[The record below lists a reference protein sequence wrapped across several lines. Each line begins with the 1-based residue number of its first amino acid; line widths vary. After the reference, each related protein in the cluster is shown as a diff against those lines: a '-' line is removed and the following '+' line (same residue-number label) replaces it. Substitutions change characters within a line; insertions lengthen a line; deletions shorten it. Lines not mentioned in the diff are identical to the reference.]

1 GDNFLWLGFS
11 TRRGASR
18 ARPRSLS
25 LPPCWRGSHMWGTR
39 RLSAGINGRNLL
51 SLSLMRRS
59 GEASIRSRVPA
70 PWDRGLLLERW
81 WARSFVTPRGF
92 THLKVNLKNFITP
105 QSCRRSFALG
115 DSSRRSCN
123 VHYPDALINMLFASV
138 RNVPSAAVRQ
148 HAGELFTCP
157 TPRRSPGSLRP
168 GATIGA
174 DRAAKAR
181 RPA

>member
-1 GDNFLWLGFS
+1 SLRRCRAAGDNFLWLGFS

-25 LPPCWRGSHMWGTR
+25 LPPCWRGSRTWGTR

-92 THLKVNLKNFITP
+92 THLKVNLKNFIP
-105 QSCRRSFALG
+105 RNRA
-115 DSSRRSCN
+115 
-123 VHYPDALINMLFASV
+123 DAASH
-138 RNVPSAAVRQ
+138 SAI
-148 HAGELFTCP
+148 P
-157 TPRRSPGSLRP
+157 P
-168 GATIGA
+168 A
-174 DRAAKAR
+174 DRATFITLMH
-181 RPA
+181 

>member
-1 GDNFLWLGFS
+1 
-11 TRRGASR
+11 
-18 ARPRSLS
+18 
-25 LPPCWRGSHMWGTR
+25 MWGTR

-59 GEASIRSRVPA
+59 SEASIRLRVPA

-123 VHYPDALINMLFASV
+123 VHYPDALINMLFASHATSLP
-138 RNVPSAAVRQ
+138 RGSAA
-148 HAGELFTCP
+148 C
-157 TPRRSPGSLRP
+157 RRVVYM
-168 GATIGA
+168 
-174 DRAAKAR
+174 
-181 RPA
+181 